1 MLVNGELGY
10 ELDSGLSS
18 LPGRGPEPERDD
30 KLSLP
35 GAGPAKTNK
44 QRDGQRNVEGR
55 SFTLLSVRHLS
66 RMLLLLLL
74 LVVVKRSSG
83 KGCIT
88 TSCNENSTTYRIG
101 YDMLSA
107 NDSIYSLPCILG

>member
-55 SFTLLSVRHLS
+55 SFTLLTVRHLS
-66 RMLLLLLL
+66 RNVD
-74 LVVVKRSSG
+74 VVVVGSGEEVKR
-83 KGCIT
+83 KWL
-88 TSCNENSTTYRIG
+88 YHH
-101 YDMLSA
+101 
-107 NDSIYSLPCILG
+107 